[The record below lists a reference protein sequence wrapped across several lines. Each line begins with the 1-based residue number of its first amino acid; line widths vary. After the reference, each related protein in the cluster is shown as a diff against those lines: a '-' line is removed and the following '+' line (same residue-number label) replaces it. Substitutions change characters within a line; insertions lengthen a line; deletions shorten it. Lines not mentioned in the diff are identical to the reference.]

1 MKKRRILALFVC
13 LCLLLPIFSGCG
25 IVKTPED
32 GVTVTK
38 PTRPDI
44 GDGVY
49 NVGSEPLPYTPE
61 ELYQQLF
68 DANNKVTIN
77 LDMSSGELQKMQ
89 DDYRAYRDK
98 GSKSPI
104 YRKTDVVI
112 TITTATETSTYRIP
126 EVGIRMKG
134 NTSRTSFY
142 DAAKGIYKYIHFR
155 LDFGETFDNE
165 AYYGSEVNVWQTEN
179 ALQERKDRTFATL
192 EKLEL
197 RWNKC
202 YDSTYL
208 KEIYAY
214 DLYRSEGVLAPRA
227 NLSSLDWAGV
237 HMGIYVMV
245 EPIDDVFIQR
255 NLPEADWDGD
265 LYKCGRIHEGAT
277 FTNLNSVGIENE
289 DNSEFYVYDLKN
301 NKKTSQHEALTA
313 LVNGLNNGQMT
324 RERFAELV
332 DVERFLSYTAV
343 SYFLGNP
350 DDLRH
355 NYNNFYLY
363 FLKSSGKAVFI
374 PYDYDRCLGVTVEYN
389 PSGHAMTRDNP
400 FSEFSEGGPNGIQ
413 DQKNP
418 LFLHSVVK
426 GGLFVRD
433 YAAVLTKVSQNELL
447 KPETFEARFRIAEAL
462 YQKDVQ
468 PGKELENAHG
478 RDFRFDLNRTSPAN
492 RNDNMS
498 FKDYIT
504 AKLNAF
510 RGYIANV
517 DQYADYVRPIPN
529 RYFIRG
535 DFNDWSN
542 RDEYAL
548 TEEDGLWVYTLRF
561 NHEFSFKVYD
571 DQQQGWYGSE
581 CLPEDNTVE
590 FTTND
595 HTNIRLR
602 PGSYKVTFDPET
614 FVITLSEV

>member
-68 DANNKVTIN
+68 DANNKVTVN

-265 LYKCGRIHEGAT
+265 LYKCGW
-277 FTNLNSVGIENE
+277 TNQPANMTSMGSIGIEDE
-289 DNSEFYVYDLKN
+289 DSGKFYVYDLKT
-301 NKKTSQHEALTA
+301 NKKSSTHTA
-313 LVNGLNNGQMT
+313 LRNLITRLNSPSLTKDEM
-324 RERFAELV
+324 AKLV
-332 DVERFLSYTAV
+332 DLNSFISYAAV

-350 DDLRH
+350 DDMRN
-355 NYNNFYLY
+355 NYNNYYLY
-363 FLKSSGKAVFI
+363 FVPSTGKAIVI
-374 PYDYDRCLGVTVEYN
+374 PYDFDRCLGLTFEWN
-389 PSGHAMTRDNP
+389 PTGNGGTKDDP
-400 FSEFSEGGPNGIQ
+400 FSDRTSSN
-413 DQKNP
+413 DQQRSP
-418 LFLHSVVK
+418 LFTKSVVK
-426 GGLFVRD
+426 GGFYVKEYSDALKKV
-433 YAAVLTKVSQNELL
+433 AANPML
-447 KPETFEARFRIAEAL
+447 KIATFESWFNRANKTYGSL
-462 YQKDVQ
+462 VQ
-468 PGKELENAHG
+468 PSRKFYNADG
-478 RDFRFDLNRTSPAN
+478 RDFKFSLGDNIAGNISVNRYLTEKMNTYN
-492 RNDNMS
+492 RAMGNLDNIL
-498 FKDYIT
+498 DYERPEQVVYYI
-504 AKLNAF
+504 
-510 RGYIANV
+510 RGQFNNWS
-517 DQYADYVRPIPN
+517 DQSQYAMTIKDGKATITLNIPS
-529 RYFIRG
+529 G
-535 DFNDWSN
+535 DD
-542 RDEYAL
+542 RA
-548 TEEDGLWVYTLRF
+548 RR
-561 NHEFSFKVYD
+561 FKVYNCITQMWYQD
-571 DQQQGWYGSE
+571 VSEESTANYSYLGDHRNIVLPQG
-581 CLPEDNTVE
+581 
-590 FTTND
+590 
-595 HTNIRLR
+595 R
-602 PGSYKVTFDPET
+602 YKIVFDIET
-614 FVITLSEV
+614 ELITITPA